1 MNAALL
7 TGFVSWKIIEFVAFR
22 GAAREEG
29 TGGEDKREEEE
40 RRCRGAEG
48 TAPNGTILEIA
59 TIVSTNQGRTFVYL
73 EREMSK
79 GTYKFTVPYST
90 EGSVEGGTNFDVV
103 ASPYYTEG
111 RAGGG

>member
-1 MNAALL
+1 VNAALL

-29 TGGEDKREEEE
+29 TGGEDKRDEEE

>member
-29 TGGEDKREEEE
+29 TGGEDKRDEEE

>member
-1 MNAALL
+1 
-7 TGFVSWKIIEFVAFR
+7 
-22 GAAREEG
+22 
-29 TGGEDKREEEE
+29 
-40 RRCRGAEG
+40 
-48 TAPNGTILEIA
+48 
-59 TIVSTNQGRTFVYL
+59 
-73 EREMSK
+73 MSK